1 MQASVA
7 LSSTTTF
14 ELHDAFLLYRRNSSS
29 YSPSPSPEVF
39 VTHHAVKLND
49 QGTPVLGVGS
59 AVTKDA
65 VLDMVKELR
74 GSIPVE
80 FLPENV
86 LARTA
91 DSIVWWTPASVRAIF
106 YMDGKSTELSQLS
119 GKRFPQPPLVLR
131 IENGSLQVRALQK
144 NERPKPATQLYRAP
158 YWNVNDHGDV
168 CLGST
173 HVPSETAVSNL
184 QEWEKAFFTSEFT
197 HANTVQKLT
206 THPGGFTGLWKSLIG
221 KTAFPSRLLVDA
233 KETLQHFIQ

>member
-1 MQASVA
+1 MQANVA

-14 ELHDAFLLYRRNSSS
+14 ELHDAFLLYRRNSPAF
-29 YSPSPSPEVF
+29 SPSPSPEVF
-39 VTHHAVKLND
+39 VTHHLVSLND
-49 QGTPVLGVGS
+49 QGAPVLGVGS
-59 AVTKDA
+59 TISKDA

-86 LARTA
+86 LTRTA
-91 DSIVWWTPASVRAIF
+91 DSIVWWTPASIRPMF
-106 YMDGKSTELSQLS
+106 YMEGKSTELSQLS

-131 IENGSLQVRALQK
+131 LESGSLQVRALRK
-144 NERPKPATQLYRAP
+144 NERPKPTTELYRAP

-173 HVPSETAVSNL
+173 RVPSETSVATL
-184 QEWEKAFFTSEFT
+184 REWEKAFFTSEFT
-197 HANTVQKLT
+197 HANTAQKLT

-221 KTAFPSRLLVDA
+221 TSEFPSRLLADA
-233 KETLQHFIQ
+233 KETLQQFIQ